1 MIRQFVN
8 AKFNEKIESIANN
21 NKELVEEAK
30 KFYLAQIE
38 FVNGHRAFVEI
49 FESYEDDSDLMKDI
63 KKLFRKFCKWF
74 LKEKAIRFIARG
86 NMKDKHKYIQFKN
99 NVMLRFFNDP
109 EMWSGNKNKGKVRRK
124 R

>member
-1 MIRQFVN
+1 MMIRQFVN

-63 KKLFRKFCKWF
+63 KKTF
-74 LKEKAIRFIARG
+74 
-86 NMKDKHKYIQFKN
+86 
-99 NVMLRFFNDP
+99 
-109 EMWSGNKNKGKVRRK
+109 
-124 R
+124 